1 MTIVFARYDHKTSKR
16 MLSLYYHELM
26 GKSEEYWGRK
36 YLMVD
41 YIVDEVLDK
50 IKMMVFVEKLDDTKI
65 LIDTDDRLSDE
76 VSLKN
81 VVISISCVIKDTDKF
96 YPQLFLSIN
105 SIKIVKS
112 WQEVLKDG
120 EKLVRII

>member
-1 MTIVFARYDHKTSKR
+1 
-16 MLSLYYHELM
+16 
-26 GKSEEYWGRK
+26 
-36 YLMVD
+36 MVD

-50 IKMMVFVEKLDDTKI
+50 IKMMVFIEKLDDTKI

-105 SIKIVKS
+105 SIKIVKR